1 MSLLREIMGW
11 PAAKRRKAAI
21 GMAAGV
27 AALLLAMLALPLWFA
42 HQHYDDALE
51 DIDKRLVR
59 YERLAAARLQLEQKL
74 EGVRAMGSRK
84 YFLKASAASL
94 SAAEVQDRV
103 RQFIESAGGR
113 VISVQMGTP
122 RDEGKFK
129 QVPVTVQANANIMVT
144 RRILHALETNQP
156 YLFVDS
162 LVVRAQVP
170 PGYKPPPGFEPEM
183 FIQFEVSGY
192 AIPGSGT

>member
-11 PAAKRRKAAI
+11 PADRRRKAAI
-21 GMAAGV
+21 GFAAGV
-27 AALLLAMLALPLWFA
+27 AALLLVALALPLWFA

-59 YERLAAARLQLEQKL
+59 YERLAAARPQLEQKL
-74 EGVRAMGSRK
+74 EGVRALGSRK
-84 YFLKASAASL
+84 YFLKASTASL

-122 RDEGKFK
+122 RDEGRFK
-129 QVPVTVQANANIMVT
+129 QVPVTVQANANIMVS
-144 RRILHALETNQP
+144 RRILHALETNEP

-183 FIQFEVSGY
+183 FIQIEVSGY
-192 AIPGSGT
+192 AVPGSGS

>member
-1 MSLLREIMGW
+1 MSLFREFMGW
-11 PAAKRRKAAI
+11 PADKRRKAAI
-21 GMAAGV
+21 GLAAG
-27 AALLLAMLALPLWFA
+27 AAVLLIAVVALPLWFA

-51 DIDKRLVR
+51 DIEKRLVR
-59 YERLAAARLQLEQKL
+59 YERLAASRGQLEQKL
-74 EGVRAMGSRK
+74 EGVRALGSRK

-113 VISVQMGTP
+113 VISVQMGTA

-129 QVPVTVQANANIMVT
+129 QVPVTVQANANILVA
-144 RRILHALETNQP
+144 RRILHALETNEP

-162 LVVRAQVP
+162 LVVRTQVP
-170 PGYKPPPGFEPEM
+170 PGHKPAPGFEPEM
-183 FIQFEVSGY
+183 FIQFDVSGY
-192 AIPGSGT
+192 SVPGSGT

>member
-1 MSLLREIMGW
+1 MSIFREVMGW
-11 PAAKRRKAAI
+11 PADKRRKAAI
-21 GMAAGV
+21 GLAAGI
-27 AALLLAMLALPLWFA
+27 AALAIVAVALPLGFA

-59 YERLAAARLQLEQKL
+59 YERLAAARPQLEQKL
-74 EGVRAMGSRK
+74 EGVRALGSRK

-103 RQFIESAGGR
+103 RQSIESAGGR
-113 VISVQMGTP
+113 VISVQMGVA
-122 RDEGKFK
+122 RDDGRFK
-129 QVPVTVQANANIMVT
+129 QVPVTVQANANILVT
-144 RRILHALETNQP
+144 RRILHALESNEP

-162 LVVRAQVP
+162 LLVRAQVP

-183 FIQFEVSGY
+183 FIQFEVSGF
-192 AIPGSGT
+192 AIPGGGT

>member
-1 MSLLREIMGW
+1 MGW
-11 PAAKRRKAAI
+11 QADKRRKAAL
-21 GMAAGV
+21 GLAAG
-27 AALLLAMLALPLWFA
+27 AAVLVLVVVALPLWFA

-59 YERLAAARLQLEQKL
+59 YERLAASRGQLEQKL
-74 EGVRAMGSRK
+74 EGVRALGSRK

-103 RQFIESAGGR
+103 RQFIEGAGGR
-113 VISVQMGTP
+113 VISVQMGTA

-129 QVPVTVQANANIMVT
+129 QVPVTVQANANILVT
-144 RRILHALETNQP
+144 RRILHGLETNEP

-162 LVVRAQVP
+162 LVVRTQVP
-170 PGYKPPPGFEPEM
+170 PGHKPAPGFEPEM
-183 FIQFEVSGY
+183 FIQFDVSGY
-192 AIPGSGT
+192 SVPGSGT

>member
-1 MSLLREIMGW
+1 MSLLREVMGW
-11 PAAKRRKAAI
+11 PVDKRRKAAL
-21 GMAAGV
+21 GLATGAAV
-27 AALLLAMLALPLWFA
+27 LALAVVALPLWLA

-59 YERLAAARLQLEQKL
+59 YERLAASRGQLEQKL
-74 EGVRAMGSRK
+74 EGVRALGSRK

-113 VISVQMGTP
+113 VISVQMGTA

-129 QVPVTVQANANIMVT
+129 QVPVTVQANANILVT
-144 RRILHALETNQP
+144 RRILHALETNEP

-162 LVVRAQVP
+162 LVVRTQVP
-170 PGYKPPPGFEPEM
+170 PGHKPAPGFEPEM
-183 FIQFEVSGY
+183 FIQFDVSGY
-192 AIPGSGT
+192 AIPGGGT